1 VGDRRLDPVAGDL
14 LCDRGLRSLRA
25 DGERALHGDQSP
37 FGRVAVGPVFT
48 RWGNAG
54 VWVEIAGGLTVGSL
68 LFIAVTVA
76 AWRSKASGS
85 SSPAAQVS

>member
-1 VGDRRLDPVAGDL
+1 MGVFTAPYIASQRTIVPELFDDDERPV
-14 LCDRGLRSLRA
+14 
-25 DGERALHGDQSP
+25 SP
-37 FGRVAVGPVFT
+37 FGRVVVGPIFS

-76 AWRSKASGS
+76 AWRSKASES
-85 SSPAAQVS
+85 SSPVVQAS